1 MSERDRKPR
10 GGVDEEERTRA
21 RMAREVSR
29 LEGQGEKLIGG
40 GGFPAGTPAEEDDA
54 IEIWGRRIGRGL
66 GYAFALYLIWHL
78 LSTYVL
84 K

>member
-1 MSERDRKPR
+1 M
-10 GGVDEEERTRA
+10 GVMNGKGKTGPDEAAKTQE
-21 RMAREVSR
+21 RMAREMAR
-29 LEGQGEKLIGG
+29 LEGQGEKLLGG
-40 GGFPAGTPAEEDDA
+40 GVAHDAGGGADDP